1 MPSEDSTRSGIAA
14 GLVAYLWWG
23 LVTAFYYRELDHV
36 DVRELLAWRALGGL
50 PVCLAILALPPGVA
64 RLRTVLL
71 SPGALRLHAASAL
84 MLLLNWF
91 VFIYAVREERLTEAS
106 LGYFLNPLVSVMLG
120 RFFLGER
127 LVGRQGWALGLAALG
142 VAVFAASLWAD
153 AENLLE
159 GFVWIPL
166 VLATSFGFY
175 GLLRKRMA
183 ADSVTGLTVEILL
196 MFPFFLG
203 LQLWLLADGV
213 VIAGKGGLWSDLLL
227 FSGGLVTV
235 VPLALFGFAAQ
246 RLRLS
251 TVGLLQY
258 VSPTC
263 QFLLAVV
270 VFAEPFTVGR
280 LIAFLLIWSALGL
293 YSRES
298 WRAARPAAARP

>member
-1 MPSEDSTRSGIAA
+1 M
-14 GLVAYLWWG
+14 
-23 LVTAFYYRELDHV
+23 
-36 DVRELLAWRALGGL
+36 LA
-50 PVCLAILALPPGVA
+50 
-64 RLRTVLL
+64 
-71 SPGALRLHAASAL
+71 H
-84 MLLLNWF
+84 
-91 VFIYAVREERLTEAS
+91 
-106 LGYFLNPLVSVMLG
+106 
-120 RFFLGER
+120 
-127 LVGRQGWALGLAALG
+127 
-142 VAVFAASLWAD
+142 D
-153 AENLLE
+153 
-159 GFVWIPL
+159 
-166 VLATSFGFY
+166 